1 MTKLAINGGKPIR
14 TKPFPAYVTVVEEEK
29 EAVCKVIDSG
39 CLSKYL
45 GAWHDQFN
53 GGVQVQALEKEW
65 AKHFGVKHAIAVNSC
80 TSGLYCATGATGVEP
95 GDEIIVSPY
104 TMSASATAPL
114 VYNAIPVFAD
124 IEEDYY
130 CLDPEDIERKIT
142 SKTRAIIVVD
152 IFGQPYNATA
162 INAIAKKHNLI
173 VIEDIAQAPGAK
185 LNGKYAGLLGDIGVF
200 SLNYHKHIQSGEGGV
215 IVTDNDELAKK
226 CRLIRNHAEAVVEGM
241 NFTDLR
247 NMIGFNYRMTEIEA
261 AISRIQLRKLSNLNK
276 DRIKNVRY
284 FEEKI
289 ADLPYIDIPKVRH
302 GAEHVY
308 YVHACK
314 FNSKVAG
321 IDRDTFIEAVRAE
334 LPHNELREQEGV
346 KIGCGYMKPLYLQPM
361 FQKKIA
367 YGSNGYPFSQSNV
380 DYNKGICP
388 VAERMH
394 FSELFTHE
402 FILPS
407 MKFSDID
414 DVIRAFKK
422 VSESDWLAS
431 KIKMLSKIEL
441 K

>member
-1 MTKLAINGGKPIR
+1 MNKLAINGGKPVR
-14 TKPFPAYVTVVEEEK
+14 TKPFPAYITVGKEEK

-45 GAWHDQFN
+45 GAWHEQFN
-53 GGVQVQALEKEW
+53 GGTQVQALEKEW
-65 AKHFGVKHAIAVNSC
+65 AEYFGTKHAIAVNSC

-114 VYNAIPVFAD
+114 IYNAIPVFAD

-130 CLDPEDIERKIT
+130 CLEPEDVERKIT
-142 SKTRAIIVVD
+142 PKTRAIIVVD
-152 IFGQPYNATA
+152 IFGQPYNAEA

-173 VIEDIAQAPGAK
+173 VIEDVAQAPGAK
-185 LNGKYAGLLGDIGVF
+185 LNGKYAGTLGDIGVF
-200 SLNYHKHIQSGEGGV
+200 SLNYHKHIQSGEGGI

-241 NFTDLR
+241 GVIDLR

-261 AISRIQLRKLSNLNK
+261 AISRIQLKKLSQLNK
-276 DRIKNVRY
+276 KRIENVLY
-284 FEEKI
+284 FEKKI
-289 ADLPYIDIPKVRH
+289 SKLPCINIPKIRS

-321 IDRDTFIEAVRAE
+321 IGRNVFIEAIRAE
-334 LPHNELREQEGV
+334 LPYNELREQEGV
-346 KIGCGYMKPLYLQPM
+346 KLGSGYVKPLYLQPM
-361 FQKKIA
+361 FQNKIA
-367 YGSNGYPFSQSNV
+367 YGSDGYPFSESSVNY
-380 DYNKGICP
+380 DKGICP
-388 VAERMH
+388 VTERMH
-394 FSELFTHE
+394 FSELFSHE

-407 MKFSDID
+407 MQKSDID
-414 DVIRAFKK
+414 DVVVAFEK
-422 VSESDWLAS
+422 VWEGR
-431 KIKMLSKIEL
+431 L
-441 K
+441 KLI